1 MRLAM
6 LAVGVVMA
14 TALSAEAL
22 VVKTWD
28 GPGTP
33 ALINTS
39 APADDPGW
47 ANLATNRSA
56 IYLGDHW
63 VLAAEHAGGAGRLD
77 IAGSSFPLIS
87 SSQSR
92 LLGNPSTFAG
102 KSIGGTSDVR
112 IYRVGLDENGMSPE
126 DLDPAIRQIEIA
138 DRLASTTNEDLV
150 MFGRGRRRIL
160 NTSNEENGQFYF
172 NSAGVVVSDPASSSY
187 RGFQITSGNPQ
198 VWQWGTNRRAAAT
211 SISGITRSGSNVL
224 IEDAVR
230 DTIGFPTKFDE
241 FSLDDE
247 AQAAAGDSGGSVFW
261 KDGDEWVLAGLM
273 HVVYPA
279 NNNNDLWGAF
289 GSHTVISD
297 LSYTDYYDE
306 IAALRAEDRYGKV
319 GDVDLD
325 GIVTGSIVNGV
336 ATGDLGILIDNWM
349 DQSLEADIKS
359 WVKGDLN
366 QDSIVD
372 LNDYALM
379 RDALGG
385 SISSQAFAQLLAAV
399 SIPEPGAAALAAG
412 GLLAIVLRR
421 RG

>member
-1 MRLAM
+1 M
-6 LAVGVVMA
+6 LAAGIVV
-14 TALSAEAL
+14 ALGASAEAL

-33 ALINTS
+33 ALANTT

-63 VLAAEHAGGAGRLD
+63 VLTAQHVGFGRLD
-77 IAGSSFPLIS
+77 IAGSSFPVIS

-92 LLGNPSTFAG
+92 LLSNPSTFAG
-102 KSIGGTSDVR
+102 QSIDSTSDIR

-138 DRLASTTNEDLV
+138 DRLAFTTNEDLV

-160 NTSNEENGQFYF
+160 NPDNDATGQYFF
-172 NSAGVVVSDPASSSY
+172 NSTGGTVEDSISSSY
-187 RGFQITSGNPQ
+187 RGFRVTSSNPQ
-198 VWQWGTNRRAAAT
+198 VWQWGANRRAVAS

-247 AQAAAGDSGGSVFW
+247 AQAAGGDSGGPVFW
-261 KDGDEWVLAGLM
+261 KDGNDWVLAGLM

-279 NNNNDLWGAF
+279 NNNNALLGAF

-297 LSYTDYYDE
+297 LSYSDYYDE
-306 IAALRAEDRYGKV
+306 IAALRAEDRYGKI

-325 GIVTGSIVNGV
+325 GSITGSIVNGV
-336 ATGDLGILIDNWM
+336 ATGDLGILIDNWL
-349 DQSLEADIKS
+349 DQSSEAGIKS

-366 QDSIVD
+366 QDAVVD
-372 LNDYALM
+372 LDDYVLM

-385 SISSQAFAQLLAAV
+385 SIDSQSLALLLAGVA
-399 SIPEPGAAALAAG
+399 IPEPGAAALAVG
-412 GLLAIVLRR
+412 CLLAAAGRR
-421 RG
+421 RH